1 MTICHDTEDALEKY
15 EITKIDGQPTE
26 EDLNLLV
33 KELSNAVGSIATTN
47 GGGEHGYIGII
58 VEEAEYITFSNGGER
73 FVVPTN
79 PGAYPATVDADAV
92 IREGQIAE
100 HKAKIVEY
108 ETFLIGSRT
117 SAEGKLLSL
126 SITNGSR
133 SLKAKRWVSTTRL
146 QKN

>member
-1 MTICHDTEDALEKY
+1 MTIRHDTEDALEKY

-33 KELSNAVGSIATTN
+33 KELSNALGSIATTN
-47 GGGEHGYIGII
+47 GGREHGYVGLI
-58 VEEAEYITFSNGGER
+58 VEEAEYITFSNGNER

-92 IREGQIAE
+92 ICEQQIAE

-108 ETFLIGSRT
+108 KRSSGSRT
-117 SAEGKLLSL
+117 SVEGKLLSL

-133 SLKAKRWVSTTRL
+133 RLKAKRWVSTTSP